1 MYLLVFVAAVVNIE
15 KSHSAWQ
22 VLLPGRGK
30 TQREHNDHSAHG
42 QQTALKIKR
51 LTVSCSL
58 HNIAQVTVKD
68 VQNL

>member
-1 MYLLVFVAAVVNIE
+1 MDLLVFVAAVVNIE

-30 TQREHNDHSAHG
+30 TQREHSDHPAHG
-42 QQTALKIKR
+42 QQMALKIKR

-58 HNIAQVTVKD
+58 HSIAQVTV
-68 VQNL
+68 